1 MGDVAL
7 VAPVIR
13 GFIEDNPDVRI
24 TFVTRSFFT
33 PLFSNIPGLTIISA
47 DFSGKHKGFRGL
59 VRLYSDIKKSGNYDR
74 IVDLHGVIRSFVLR
88 VLFQSKGIKSYTI
101 RKDRKIKEAH
111 LHQDSKP
118 KLKHSIDRYALT
130 FMSAGYSLKPFDP
143 PVFISDLTNQNKADG
158 FIKTLQIE
166 SKNII
171 GIAPFAKHKL
181 KMWPI
186 SKVRNLIDE
195 LEKRESVHV
204 LLFGGGNY
212 ENEQLKLL
220 AGRYSHCD
228 VVNLELASEIALIK
242 RLDCMVS
249 MDSANMHI
257 AALSNIPVVSIWG
270 ATHPGMGFS
279 PWKQP
284 EEQSVQ
290 ISVDELPCRPCTIY
304 GKGVCRRGDFACME
318 RISFDLVLK
327 AIDKIIQ

>member
-7 VAPVIR
+7 VTPVIR

-24 TFVTRSFFT
+24 TFVTRSFFA
-33 PLFSNIPGLTIISA
+33 PLFNNIPGLNIIQA
-47 DFSGKHKGFRGL
+47 DFSERHKGFRGL
-59 VRLYSDIKKSGNYDR
+59 FRLYKDIKKSGNYDA
-74 IVDLHGVIRSFVLR
+74 IIDLHGVIRTFVLKL
-88 VLFQSKGIKSYTI
+88 LFQSKGIKNYTI

-118 KLKHSIDRYALT
+118 QLKHSIDRYALT
-130 FMSAGYSLKPFDP
+130 FMSAGYSLNPFEP
-143 PVFISDLTNQNKADG
+143 PVFISDITNQKDADTL
-158 FIKTLQIE
+158 IKTLHIDD
-166 SKNII
+166 KTVI

-181 KMWPI
+181 KIWPI
-186 SKVRNLIDE
+186 SKIRNLIDE
-195 LEKRESVHV
+195 LEKRSNIHV
-204 LLFGGGNY
+204 LLFGGGDY

-228 VVNLELASEIALIK
+228 VVSLDLASEIALMK
-242 RLDCMVS
+242 KLKCMVS

-257 AALSNIPVVSIWG
+257 AALSGIPVVSIWG

-284 EEQSVQ
+284 DEQSVQ

-318 RISFDLVLK
+318 RISFDMVLK
-327 AIDKIIQ
+327 AIDKIIS